1 MKDSTRKVIGYF
13 AIRKGSANMLCDGEA
28 LVIAGSAQL
37 MTRYISKL
45 AEDSVSKYKVKKTR
59 YDEILHGM
67 RLGGVYTFDK
77 VAYSKFLSLLKSEG
91 NYIAEFKFA
100 DDPKPHPD
108 AIRLMR
114 VSWNDI
120 ISK

>member
-1 MKDSTRKVIGYF
+1 MKDLSKKVIGYF
-13 AIRKGSANMLCDGEA
+13 AIRKGSANMLCDGDA

-37 MTRYISKL
+37 MTRYINKL

-59 YDEILHGM
+59 YAEITQGM

-77 VAYSKFLSLLKSEG
+77 VAFNKFLPLLKSEG
-91 NYIAEFKFA
+91 NYLAEVKFA

-108 AIRLMR
+108 AVRLMR

-120 ISK
+120 IS

>member
-1 MKDSTRKVIGYF
+1 MKDPTRKVIGYF
-13 AIRKGSANMLCDGEA
+13 AIRKGSANMLCDGDA

-45 AEDSVSKYKVKKTR
+45 AEDSISKYKVKKTR
-59 YDEILHGM
+59 YDEIMHGM

-77 VAYSKFLSLLKSEG
+77 VAYNKFLPLLKSEDK
-91 NYIAEFKFA
+91 YIAEVKLA
-100 DDPKPHPD
+100 DDPKPHPE
-108 AIRLMR
+108 AVRLMR

-120 ISK
+120 IS